1 MGASCAPIPGEGG
14 QNLCRDRGPLTRIA
28 QARSDLSPPGRGDA
42 GCEGT
47 SQIKLIAFCYFAI
60 AAAAFSTTGLGVA

>member
-1 MGASCAPIPGEGG
+1 MGALCAPIPGEGG
-14 QNLCRDRGPLTRIA
+14 RTLTSAVDPLTRIA

>member
-1 MGASCAPIPGEGG
+1 MGALRAHIPGKGVTAPIGV
-14 QNLCRDRGPLTRIA
+14 RTPLTRIA